1 MSGLIVQSGQ
11 INTNALVVP
20 NLIIQIVPPS
30 FTILNGV
37 PTNIVGIVG
46 TANWGPVNSPTVA
59 SGIADASRQFGSMQA
74 RKYDLNTAVYV
85 AALQGGAASL
95 RLVRV

>member
-11 INTNALVVP
+11 INTNSLVVP

-46 TANWGPVNSPTVA
+46 TATWGPQGDCTISYDPNSTC
-59 SGIADASRQFGSMQA
+59 SR
-74 RKYDLNTAVYV
+74 
-85 AALQGGAASL
+85 
-95 RLVRV
+95 